1 MHTLDMQIIREGMV
15 RFYASKDKE
24 GKISKELDIF
34 YNPVMKFNR
43 DISVMLLNSLDIKGL
58 QIADIMAGSGV
69 RSLRFLKELN
79 KGKISNITVND
90 YDKGFDKLFLKNLRL
105 NVIKYDKKKIFI
117 ESKDANVMLLD
128 SSGFDYI
135 DIDPF
140 GSPNDFLEAAIVRLS
155 RRGILAVTATDTA
168 SLSGTFPDACLRK
181 YWAKPLLNYMMHETG
196 LRILIRRIQ
205 LIGAAHEKALTPIY
219 SYFKDHYFRVYFRCR
234 KGKSFADDILKQH
247 QYLSYCN
254 KCMHFRLTYSNDQSG
269 EALCKNCG
277 FDGEFDR
284 KMNNSTVIAGPLW
297 SGDLFEEKL
306 AQKMLVA
313 NKEDVNND
321 FLGMVLQESRIKTF
335 GFYDIHQIAR
345 KYKLIIP
352 NFSFLMKR
360 IIEKKYLAART
371 HFSMLGIKSD
381 IPLDDLVKIMKS

>member
-1 MHTLDMQIIREGMV
+1 
-15 RFYASKDKE
+15 
-24 GKISKELDIF
+24 
-34 YNPVMKFNR
+34 
-43 DISVMLLNSLDIKGL
+43 MLLNSLDIKGL

>member
-1 MHTLDMQIIREGMV
+1 MQIIREGMV

-269 EALCKNCG
+269 EALSKNCG

>member
-1 MHTLDMQIIREGMV
+1 MQIIREGMV